1 MKFLLLKL
9 ILFLGF
15 LYPQTSNQVNQAKK
29 LIKERGLSQ
38 SQVKDIA
45 RSQGYTEQQI
55 ENTINN
61 AIFTSRCV
69 FSITFAA
76 SATDIEE
83 ALKVPAS
90 IIRPYN

>member
-1 MKFLLLKL
+1 MKFLPLKL

-55 ENTINN
+55 ATASMTELAEYTDVWTLVDGEGNLINTELANY
-61 AIFTSRCV
+61 TE
-69 FSITFAA
+69 A
-76 SATDIEE
+76 S
-83 ALKVPAS
+83 
-90 IIRPYN
+90 